1 MSVLNR
7 KMFKPRNAR
16 NALNRAAGIPSV
28 ARFHAGGPV
37 GHTHSSFG
45 PANMGGR
52 QQVGS
57 LSKGVGGSQINV
69 PIFRTPQ
76 GQQIV
81 TSRSGRRFMFPTTS
95 PTLSGAT
102 DIGMARTALKG
113 GLGSLNPAE
122 QSYMSAAMGKLAGRN
137 VASPVKNYLGDSVV
151 GEIAESASELAGTVG
166 GGVGGLLTGLISD
179 DTGDKTTLAG
189 RVGLMEPSDEY
200 LASLGI
206 KPADPNPAN
215 LQTAS
220 AMGRPFPAGPP
231 KPDFLPTPGGA
242 FPKISKYGPP
252 EMSGPI
258 DMSDPQVRAQLER
271 ERRAREI
278 TEAGGDVVVDPNTG
292 EVTSSTGQSI
302 QELLKFA
309 QPDPEEGLP
318 VVDTDD
324 QDPVRPKSAAD
335 PAEPGSEDPA
345 AAADRDEADNE
356 TAAVVKQARTANAAE
371 GIPPQDSAQSEVT
384 TAIERGTQ
392 TAEDIKAEF
401 LKLLPKY
408 EEDPSIAG
416 LNLAMMGFAIA
427 GGESSNALKN
437 VADGMKKTLPNFIKS
452 KQKKDA
458 FNREA
463 DLLASKYTIQRLEG
477 DRKLDRQKSTYFVT
491 SPFTGPDGVE
501 YKEGIVRLND
511 KSFDVLQRAGLTGN
525 LTTQNVLTAR
535 INKQAANAK
544 SGLKLTDISKLY
556 DGETREIFGVK
567 YRINVPNASGLAA
580 GRKESFVSENE
591 HDSVTEA
598 YVNSLEKFRA
608 LDKGI
613 QDAINIADE
622 GRVSGPEGFFDR
634 VVDSTITAT
643 PASVLEKFG
652 IDKSKHTLSSAN
664 KFTRQHAVLSMQ
676 LAPLILGE
684 AGKTISDA
692 DRVRVASALG
702 FSVTDSQ
709 PGVEGAGV
717 QIGGPIQGFF
727 TSEAQIKEAL
737 GKIQG
742 VLREKTEEKHREY
755 KGYLRSANIDL
766 APNLPEVQSAFVGEG
781 VAGLTTGLK
790 GLNYRIIDAPEDAD
804 YDLEIKFGD

>member
-1 MSVLNR
+1 M
-7 KMFKPRNAR
+7 
-16 NALNRAAGIPSV
+16 
-28 ARFHAGGPV
+28 
-37 GHTHSSFG
+37 
-45 PANMGGR
+45 
-52 QQVGS
+52 Q
-57 LSKGVGGSQINV
+57 
-69 PIFRTPQ
+69 Q
-76 GQQIV
+76 GQ
-81 TSRSGRRFMFPTTS
+81 
-95 PTLSGAT
+95 
-102 DIGMARTALKG
+102 K
-113 GLGSLNPAE
+113 
-122 QSYMSAAMGKLAGRN
+122 N
-137 VASPVKNYLGDSVV
+137 VV
-151 GEIAESASELAGTVG
+151 
-166 GGVGGLLTGLISD
+166 
-179 DTGDKTTLAG
+179 
-189 RVGLMEPSDEY
+189 
-200 LASLGI
+200 
-206 KPADPNPAN
+206 
-215 LQTAS
+215 
-220 AMGRPFPAGPP
+220 
-231 KPDFLPTPGGA
+231 
-242 FPKISKYGPP
+242 
-252 EMSGPI
+252 
-258 DMSDPQVRAQLER
+258 AQ
-271 ERRAREI
+271 
-278 TEAGGDVVVDPNTG
+278 
-292 EVTSSTGQSI
+292 
-302 QELLKFA
+302 A
-309 QPDPEEGLP
+309 Q
-318 VVDTDD
+318 
-324 QDPVRPKSAAD
+324 A
-335 PAEPGSEDPA
+335 
-345 AAADRDEADNE
+345 
-356 TAAVVKQARTANAAE
+356 ANAAE

-437 VADGMKKTLPNFIKS
+437 IADGMKKTLPNFIKS

-477 DRKLDRQKSTYFVT
+477 DRKLDRQKNTYFVT

-580 GRKESFVSENE
+580 GRGESFVSENE

-622 GRVSGPEGFFDR
+622 GRVSGPEGFYDR
-634 VVDSTITAT
+634 VVDSTIAAT

-766 APNLPEVQSAFVGEG
+766 APDLPEVQSAFAGEG
-781 VAGLTTGLK
+781 VAGLTTG
-790 GLNYRIIDAPEDAD
+790 GLNLVMSDDGI
-804 YDLEIKFGD
+804 YDIMAKG